1 MLARALLAAVLFGA
15 ANPALA
21 QSFPSRPITIVNSFA
36 AGGPTDVY
44 LRPLAA
50 KLSAA
55 FGKPVVI
62 EAVVGASGQLAA
74 NNVARST
81 PDGHTLLAISNTH
94 VINET
99 LVPTRTYRL
108 LIDFKPVIALY
119 TSEHAVFVSNKVP
132 AKTLAEFV
140 ALAKKEPGK
149 LTFASSGPGS
159 TYHLAG
165 ELFKARAGVDLL
177 HVPYRGSAQARTDLI
192 GGQVDAFFDL
202 VAPMEPQVKAG
213 NIKVLATTGAKRS
226 NLMPDVPTVI
236 EAGVPNYTAEA
247 WCALLAPAGTPDD
260 VIERIRAE
268 VSAFQKTAEAD
279 KIAEVQGMISTGG
292 SAKELADFMRSEV
305 DRWATIIKAAN
316 LVKE

>member
-1 MLARALLAAVLFGA
+1 M
-15 ANPALA
+15 
-21 QSFPSRPITIVNSFA
+21 
-36 AGGPTDVY
+36 
-44 LRPLAA
+44 
-50 KLSAA
+50 
-55 FGKPVVI
+55 
-62 EAVVGASGQLAA
+62 
-74 NNVARST
+74 ARSA

-108 LIDFKPVIALY
+108 LTDFKPVIALY

-140 ALAKKEPGK
+140 ALAKKDPGK

-202 VAPMEPQVKAG
+202 VAPMAPQVKAG

-260 VIERIRAE
+260 VIERIRQE

-279 KIAEVQGMISTGG
+279 KIAEIAGHDLDRRQREGTGG
-292 SAKELADFMRSEV
+292 FHAHRGRSLGDDHQGGEFGEGLTAKFACARLAASPQSVRSAHSRGSMIPELPRAARYSRSNHGPGIASGLREG
-305 DRWATIIKAAN
+305 DR
-316 LVKE
+316 LGGE

>member
-74 NNVARST
+74 NNVARSA

-226 NLMPDVPTVI
+226 NLMPDVPTVN
-236 EAGVPNYTAEA
+236 AQ
-247 WCALLAPAGTPDD
+247 
-260 VIERIRAE
+260 R
-268 VSAFQKTAEAD
+268 
-279 KIAEVQGMISTGG
+279 GG
-292 SAKELADFMRSEV
+292 SLGDDHQGGEFGEGVRPRPEG
-305 DRWATIIKAAN
+305 AARR
-316 LVKE
+316 